1 MFQQFST
8 IECVCFIV
16 AVFGEQDRGEYYNRY
31 PTRDIVPLRTEGG
44 LVGLLFDTLLHCK
57 KLPFPVMLQD
67 IGV

>member
-1 MFQQFST
+1 M
-8 IECVCFIV
+8 IVMCVSLSL
-16 AVFGEQDRGEYYNRY
+16 FGAQDRGEYYNRY

-44 LVGLLFDTLLHCK
+44 LVGLFLDTLLHCK